1 MSFEQLLVDYR
12 TYLLAQ
18 EKSHH
23 TVTNFSRDI
32 GHFLAQLK
40 DKDISTVTASDVDRW
55 LVSVST
61 MPDGT
66 AKHTNTINRSKTA
79 LRSFFTWAVR
89 SNLIAINPAE
99 HLHIKRV
106 DRLPPTYLTAEEEK
120 QLLDC
125 LRDHPNDVHWQR
137 DTAIIQLL
145 LNTGI
150 RVGELAQINL
160 TDLDG
165 KHLIV
170 RHQKGGSP
178 IRKFLP
184 SATRGAIDEYI
195 HGERERFLSDTEPN
209 ALFINQQGGR
219 LISRGIQI
227 LVTKWVR
234 LAGIDKPIT
243 PHKLRHTFATSL
255 YAKNHDI
262 LVVQKALGHRS
273 IVHTQIYA
281 HVADDVLESAMEGR
295 ASDFRP

>member
-1 MSFEQLLVDYR
+1 MKIDQLLADYR
-12 TYLLAQ
+12 THLLAQ
-18 EKSHH
+18 DKSHH
-23 TVTNFSRDI
+23 TITNFGRDI
-32 GHFLAQLK
+32 RHCLEFFNATELA
-40 DKDISTVTASDVDRW
+40 SVTASDVDRW

-61 MPDGT
+61 LPDGNP
-66 AKHTNTINRSKTA
+66 KHSNTINRTKTA
-79 LRSFFTWAVR
+79 LRSFFAWAHR
-89 SNLIAINPAE
+89 SGMVTDNPAD
-99 HLHIKRV
+99 HLHIKLV

-120 QLLDC
+120 RLTDC
-125 LRDHPNDVHWQR
+125 LRDHSNDIHRQR
-137 DTAIIQLL
+137 DSAIIQLL
-145 LNTGI
+145 LDTGI

-160 TDLDG
+160 SDIDG
-165 KHLIV
+165 KHLFI

-184 SATRGAIDEYI
+184 SAIRTAIDEYI
-195 HGERERFLSDTEPN
+195 QGERSKFVTDTDGN

-219 LISRGIQI
+219 LISRGVQI

-281 HVADDVLESAMEGR
+281 HVTDDALESAMEER
-295 ASDFRP
+295 LNR